1 MLFPLVFSKF
11 VTKSMSMLNKNSEA
25 TKIVTINKG

>member
-11 VTKSMSMLNKNSEA
+11 VTKSLSMFNKNSKA